1 MRLHLPVFLV
11 LFLDGS
17 KNMNNCYPKYAH
29 CIFYIFSGILI
40 FFSVGPW
47 IINTDDLLFVKI
59 SWTIIM
65 SIFSILLFFAAL
77 WFQQFY
83 IIENGYIICKNCFG
97 KIQEISIENA
107 LCIIQELPTYFNWMA
122 SINKKWICIYCKD
135 SAFRFKSGCSNSR
148 KKRGIQIIYSDKN
161 YELIRVLF
169 QI

>member
-1 MRLHLPVFLV
+1 
-11 LFLDGS
+11 
-17 KNMNNCYPKYAH
+17 MNNCYPKFAH

-40 FFSVGPW
+40 FFLVGPW

-59 SWTIIM
+59 SWTIVM

-107 LCIIQELPTYFNWMA
+107 LCTIQELPTYFNCMA

-135 SAFRFKSGCSNSR
+135 SDFRFKSGCSNSR
-148 KKRGIQIIYSDKN
+148 KKRGIQIIYSDSN
-161 YELIRVLF
+161 YKLISEVV
-169 QI
+169 QIF